1 MRVNVNARFS
11 VLLYIRVDRTQ
22 DKVEKISKCNESEWK
37 MNVKSTINL
46 YDEFR
51 IDIPE
56 FDRQMALP
64 WHLSNC
70 QKSLWTTQF
79 RSQSYFD
86 LFSTQS
92 TIILLQFWTQ

>member
-56 FDRQMALP
+56 YDRQIASMTFVE
-64 WHLSNC
+64 LSEIIVNYAI
-70 QKSLWTTQF
+70 SI
-79 RSQSYFD
+79 S
-86 LFSTQS
+86 
-92 TIILLQFWTQ
+92 IILWSV